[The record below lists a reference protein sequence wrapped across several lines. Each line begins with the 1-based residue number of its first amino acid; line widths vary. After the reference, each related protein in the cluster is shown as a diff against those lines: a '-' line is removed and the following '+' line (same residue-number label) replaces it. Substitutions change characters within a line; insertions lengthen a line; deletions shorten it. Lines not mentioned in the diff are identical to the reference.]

1 MQATIAARPAGK
13 SGGLFKMKRWSAW
26 IMLRALFD
34 LTSALDLSV
43 RAEILNLLNTSRVAH
58 GMPCCW

>member
-1 MQATIAARPAGK
+1 
-13 SGGLFKMKRWSAW
+13 MKRWSAW